1 MSMFGKIGSFFKE
14 AALGFVEIVGG
25 PFTSARPEAAPK
37 APVAEL
43 PLPTITAGEGD
54 AGGAREPASA
64 DVSHA
69 DPHIAQTPDPQPSGA
84 FAAPEALAPE
94 EITASCDGEGSP
106 ATPDAAA
113 EVAVHKSSAL
123 DGAEAPGSLVAQR
136 YRTLKAEGL
145 TPKQANEFSR
155 SARKYGQFRTLST
168 TRPHAGAATY
178 WDKLKDFDQKAADHA
193 QALKS
198 SGASKSEIATF
209 KSQTERARDL
219 LIKTYVNGK
228 AALADGDA
236 AFVRDIGEGLGFKEF

>member
-1 MSMFGKIGSFFKE
+1 MFGKIGSFLKE

-25 PFTSARPEAAPK
+25 PFTSASPAAALK
-37 APVAEL
+37 APVAEM
-43 PLPTITAGEGD
+43 PPPAIAAGESE

-64 DVSHA
+64 DVSHT
-69 DPHIAQTPDPQPSGA
+69 DPHSAQTPDPQPSGA
-84 FAAPEALAPE
+84 FAAPDAALAPE
-94 EITASCDGEGSP
+94 EITASCDGDGSP
-106 ATPDAAA
+106 ATQDAAA

-123 DGAEAPGSLVAQR
+123 NGAEAPGSLVAQR

-178 WDKLKDFDQKAADHA
+178 WDKLKDFDQKAAAHA
-193 QALKS
+193 EALKG

-209 KSQTERARDL
+209 KGQTERARDL
-219 LIKTYVNGK
+219 LIKTYLNGK
-228 AALADGDA
+228 AALVDGDA